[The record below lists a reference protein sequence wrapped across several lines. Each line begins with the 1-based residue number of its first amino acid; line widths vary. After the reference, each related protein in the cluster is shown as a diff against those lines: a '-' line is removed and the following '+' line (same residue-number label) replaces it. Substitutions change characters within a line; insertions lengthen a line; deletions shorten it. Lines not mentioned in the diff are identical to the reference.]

1 MSIQIHTDTEQVVTL
16 KTKTF
21 SGGERHLQFYDLP
34 EQLPDHFHV
43 HCRIDCS
50 DALMDVLLL
59 QNALNHHY
67 KTDVKLRLEIP
78 YLPYARQD
86 RVCATGQAFSL
97 EVMAQLLKGLTVEHL
112 QVWDCH
118 SPVGLE
124 LTGATNIAPVNIIE
138 HCGSLVT
145 LLKNHD
151 SVLVCPDKGAIKR
164 CSRIA
169 ERYDVQHMVVCEKIR
184 DPETGYITHTKV
196 LADDLTGKHTII
208 TDDICDGGSTF
219 IRIAKEL
226 RKMQVAS
233 ITLYVTHGIFSKGLS
248 VFDGLVDN
256 IYTSNSFKQ
265 TDNDKLTVIN
275 FKNQQIK

>member
-1 MSIQIHTDTEQVVTL
+1 MSIQIKTDNNIPIIL

-21 SGGERHLQFYDLP
+21 SGGERHIQLYELP
-34 EQLPDHFHV
+34 DQLPQYFYV
-43 HCRIDCS
+43 RCRIDCS
-50 DALMDVLLL
+50 DALMDILLL

-67 KTDVKLRLEIP
+67 DTDVKLYLEIP

-97 EVMAQLLKGLTVEHL
+97 EVMAQLLKSINTEHL

-145 LLKNHD
+145 LLKDHD

-164 CSRIA
+164 CSTIA
-169 ERYDVQHMVVCEKIR
+169 DRYDVQHMVVCEKIR

-196 LADDLTGKHTII
+196 LAENLTGKHTII

-233 ITLYVTHGIFSKGLS
+233 ITLYVTHGIFSKGLD
-248 VFDGLVDN
+248 VFDGLVDK
-256 IYTSNSFKQ
+256 IYTTNSFEQK
-265 TDNDKLTVIN
+265 TVDKLTVIN
-275 FKNQQIK
+275 YKNHKNQ